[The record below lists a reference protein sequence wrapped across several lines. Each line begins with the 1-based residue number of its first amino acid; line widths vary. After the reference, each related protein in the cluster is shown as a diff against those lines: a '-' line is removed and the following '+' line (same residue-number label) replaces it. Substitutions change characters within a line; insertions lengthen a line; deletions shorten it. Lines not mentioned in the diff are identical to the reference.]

1 MTHSHSGLNDL
12 QLSLMRLFNRPM
24 SDEETL
30 KLKRI
35 LVKNYPEELR
45 EEVQEIVKQK
55 GYQQSDFD
63 QMLNDP
69 S

>member
-12 QLSLMRLFNRPM
+12 QLSLLRLFNRPM

-35 LVKNYPEELR
+35 LVKNYSEELR

-63 QMLNDP
+63 QMLSDP